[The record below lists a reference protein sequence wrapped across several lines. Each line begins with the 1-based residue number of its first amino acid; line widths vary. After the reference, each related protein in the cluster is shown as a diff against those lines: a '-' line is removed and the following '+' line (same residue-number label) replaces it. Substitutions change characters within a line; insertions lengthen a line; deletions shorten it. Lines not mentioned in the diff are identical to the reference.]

1 MASVHLQNVA
11 KRYGATEVIR
21 QVDLRIDSGEFVV
34 FVGASGSGKSTL
46 LRMIAGLEAVSAG
59 RVRIGDRDVTD
70 LPPSERGVSM
80 VFQSYALYPHMTV
93 RENISFGLRLARSS
107 RQDIAD
113 RVARVAQMLQIEPL
127 LQRRPAQL
135 SGGQRQ
141 RVAIA
146 RAIVREP
153 AVFLFDEPLSNLDAA
168 LRAHTRLEIAALH
181 RSLGATMIYVTHDQT
196 EAMSLADRMVLLNN
210 GHIEQVGPPHELYHR
225 PATRY
230 VGAFLGSPGMNFL
243 QVTAMEAG
251 GATAVLRSGD
261 RVDLPA
267 EAVASAGAAVALP
280 GDEVAL
286 PGAAGRRQPA
296 MLGIRPEDI
305 LLAKEGLPATVRH
318 VEDLGEARIIHARLG
333 DGAELAVRVRGG
345 DARLPVGSTIG
356 LQLPVD
362 RLHLFDAQERRIGP

>member
-1 MASVHLQNVA
+1 MAAVHLQDVT
-11 KRYGATEVIR
+11 KRFGTTEVIR
-21 QVDLRIDSGEFVV
+21 QLDLRIGSGEFVV

-59 RVRIGDRDVTD
+59 RVLIGDRDVTD

-93 RENISFGLRLARSS
+93 RENISFGLKMARSS
-107 RQDIAD
+107 RQTITA
-113 RVARVAQMLQIEPL
+113 RVAHVAQMLQIEPL
-127 LQRRPAQL
+127 LQRKPAQL

-181 RSLGATMIYVTHDQT
+181 RSLGTTMIYVTHDQT

-210 GHIEQVGPPHELYHR
+210 GHIEQVGPPHALYHR

-243 QVTAMEAG
+243 PVAGAEAG
-251 GATAVLRSGD
+251 GATAMLRSGN
-261 RVDLPA
+261 R
-267 EAVASAGAAVALP
+267 VALP
-280 GDEVAL
+280 GGADAL
-286 PGAAGRRQPA
+286 PAGAGAQPA
-296 MLGIRPEDI
+296 TLGIRPEDI
-305 LLAKEGLPATVRH
+305 VVAEEGMPATVIH
-318 VEDLGEARIIHARLG
+318 VEDLGEARIVHARLG
-333 DGAELAVRVRGG
+333 DGPELAVRMRGNDG
-345 DARLPVGSTIG
+345 RPLVGGTIR

-362 RLHLFDAQERRIGP
+362 RLHLFDAADRRIGS